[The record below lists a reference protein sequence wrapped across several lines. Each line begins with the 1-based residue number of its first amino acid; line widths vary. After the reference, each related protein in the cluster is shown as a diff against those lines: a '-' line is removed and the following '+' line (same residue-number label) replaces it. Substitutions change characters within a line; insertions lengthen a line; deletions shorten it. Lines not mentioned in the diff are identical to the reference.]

1 MLQFRVL
8 TFVILYFP
16 SPPKF
21 QKYTIYI
28 FQKSRRS
35 QYGSNVWIYAPIIQ
49 TRLIHVNSKLCAML
63 LQPQPEF
70 GFLGMMLCLFGG
82 DLLFAANTQTHDW
95 ETQKAYFSQWC
106 FKMMYLTQKSVP
118 MNFSSSFLQT
128 FVQALWAALTL
139 DTVWLD
145 PILSGSSARKFYIP
159 EKSVEFRKKVE
170 QRKFYSFIFTLLNI

>member
-1 MLQFRVL
+1 MWNWYCSYSSGAMLQFRVL
-8 TFVILYFP
+8 TFVILYFA

-49 TRLIHVNSKLCAML
+49 TRLIHVNSKLCPML
-63 LQPQPEF
+63 LQAQLQF

-82 DLLFAANTQTHDW
+82 DLLFAANTQARDW

-118 MNFSSSFLQT
+118 MNFSSSFVQT
-128 FVQALWAALTL
+128 IVQALCANTNIAL

-145 PILSGSSARKFYIP
+145 PILSGSSAKKFYIP
-159 EKSVEFRKKVE
+159 QKSEEFGKKV
-170 QRKFYSFIFTLLNI
+170 

>member
-49 TRLIHVNSKLCAML
+49 TRLIHVNSKLGPML
-63 LQPQPEF
+63 LQPQLEF

-82 DLLFAANTQTHDW
+82 DLLFAANTQARDW

-118 MNFSSSFLQT
+118 MNFSSCFVQT
-128 FVQALWAALTL
+128 IVQALCANTNIAL

-145 PILSGSSARKFYIP
+145 PILSGSSAKKFYIP
-159 EKSVEFRKKVE
+159 QKSEEFGKKV
-170 QRKFYSFIFTLLNI
+170 